1 MRNIQLV
8 IALFLVF
15 ICLKV
20 KGQNDEVPK
29 ISLKYGIVAKTFQ
42 DSVVLRWAP
51 NSPNALPAHIEAGVW
66 IEKLSVSGKYPYK
79 IGNWERITKSP
90 IKPASIE
97 NFNKDVSKK
106 NEFAMLGAQLL
117 YGKIPNSPGAS
128 EIEQVKDQASMLNS
142 LFSLAMLG
150 CDYSPMAAQLMGL
163 RTSISIKIKP
173 EEKIFF
179 RIYSAYRN
187 SLFSVDTT
195 MTFSTYNEWNAD
207 QRPKF
212 LNAVSMEKLVELR
225 WPFNKE
231 LYRWSGFYIERSIDG
246 KSFERLNKK
255 PYIIMSTESKMDVYY
270 RDSVQN
276 YIKYYYRIQ
285 AIDPF
290 GDLTDYSEIIP
301 CYGSDKTPPGKIR
314 LNEKTNEGNGI
325 KLDWTFEKS
334 KPDLD
339 LDHFIV
345 KKGPGVDFIQ
355 DTIIVLP
362 KSTYTY
368 YFDQKAK
375 IKSTY
380 FEIVAVD
387 TAGNST
393 SSNPVR
399 YFIPDTEPPKIP
411 EAFTATIDTNGIV
424 HLNWKIDS
432 LDELLGYRVFRKNA
446 LNHEFVCL
454 QQGFL
459 KQAEFTDTLALNT
472 LTNEIFYSVAAIDES
487 YNMSKLAETIRLE
500 KPDKIAPAPP
510 QIYDY
515 MLNSGKV
522 TLRWQASPSED
533 VASYEIYRAEDA
545 GIILPVQKGLK
556 LTQFEFTDSLL
567 ANHKKYSY
575 YLKSVDK
582 SGLVSSYSFPLE
594 IIAYTNNQK
603 KNIQLIWLSEKDK
616 TGFKWLDPNPKPDFY
631 ILFKDLGDG
640 LLQYTNVDATQTQYL
655 DKINTTKRIRYGI
668 QAVYPNQSKSEI
680 YTLDWKSN
688 N

>member
-1 MRNIQLV
+1 MKATIL
-8 IALFLVF
+8 IATFLFLSG
-15 ICLKV
+15 IIL
-20 KGQNDEVPK
+20 GQEGQVPK
-29 ISLKYGIVAKTFQ
+29 IVLKYEIVAKTFQ
-42 DSVVLRWAP
+42 DSIVLRWAP
-51 NSPNALPAHIEAGVW
+51 NSDNALPAHLEAGVW
-66 IEKLSVSGKYPYK
+66 IEKLIVTGKLPYK
-79 IGNWERITKSP
+79 IGKWERITKTP
-90 IKPASIE
+90 IRPAPIE
-97 NFNKDVSKK
+97 GFNNDVSKK
-106 NEFAMLGAQLL
+106 NEYAMLGAQLL
-117 YGKIPNSPGAS
+117 YGKIPNSPVAS

-150 CDYSPMAAQLMGL
+150 CDYSPLAAQLMGL
-163 RTSISIKIKP
+163 RTRVSLKIKP

-187 SLFSVDTT
+187 TLFSVDTT

-212 LNAVSMEKLVELR
+212 LNAVSMEKMVELR

-231 LYRWSGFYIERSIDG
+231 FYRWSGFYIEKSKDG
-246 KSFERLNKK
+246 KNFERLNKK
-255 PYIIMSTESKMDVYY
+255 PYIIMSPEPKMDIYY

-301 CYGSDKTPPGKIR
+301 CYGSDKTPPSKIR

-325 KLDWTFEKS
+325 KLDWRFEHD
-334 KPDLD
+334 KPDSD

-345 KKGPGVDFIQ
+345 KKGPGVDYIH

-362 KSTYTY
+362 KNTYTY
-368 YFDQKAK
+368 FFDQKAK

-393 SSNPVR
+393 SSNPVS

-411 EAFTATIDTNGIV
+411 EGFSATIDTSGIV

-432 LDELLGYRVFRKNA
+432 LDELLGFRVFRKNA

-459 KQAEFTDTLALNT
+459 KQSNFTDTLALNT

-533 VASYEIYRAEDA
+533 VASYEIYRADDTGKILSIVK
-545 GIILPVQKGLK
+545 GIK
-556 LTQFEFTDSLL
+556 LSQFEYTDSLL
-567 ANHKKYSY
+567 AHHKKYSY

-582 SGLVSSYSFPLE
+582 SGLVSNLSFPLE

-603 KNIQLIWLSEKDK
+603 KSIQLYWLSEKDK

-640 LLQYTNVDATQTQYL
+640 LLQYTNVDANQTQYL
-655 DKINTTKRIRYGI
+655 DKLNTNKRLRYGI

-680 YTLDWKSN
+680 YTLDWNLN
-688 N
+688 NQK